1 MATEGGPSIVEDG
14 LIFSLDPAN
23 IKSYPGSGTSCTELS
38 SNRSSGTLEN
48 GVSFDSGN
56 QGSFVF
62 DGTDDRIAM
71 SDNLMSSLGV
81 SSGIDNDVP
90 YSMEAVFKIDTN
102 PTGVGTS
109 GYSLMGH
116 ASGGGI
122 GLQVFDDP
130 GIYINFGYRGNSNY
144 SFPQQVI
151 STSTW
156 YHVICTRPSGG
167 SSVTI
172 RCYINGSEIG
182 STSIGLRVDYTTGE
196 FQVGDAESRIG
207 NLDGNIA
214 LARVYNKELSASE
227 VLQNY
232 NAVKGR
238 FGL

>member
-1 MATEGGPSIVEDG
+1 MGFSRGPKIITDE

-23 IKSYPGSGTSCTELS
+23 TKSYPGSGTSCIELS
-38 SNRSSGTLEN
+38 TNRSSGTLEN
-48 GVSFDSGN
+48 GVTFDSSN

-81 SSGIDNDVP
+81 TSGIDNDVP
-90 YSMEAVFKIDTN
+90 YSMEGVFKIHTN
-102 PTGVGTS
+102 PTGVGVA
-109 GYSLMGH
+109 GYSLIGH
-116 ASGGGI
+116 ASSGGI
-122 GLQVFDDP
+122 GLQVFDDS
-130 GIYINFGYRGNSNY
+130 GIKINFGYRNNSNY
-144 SFPQQVI
+144 SFPQQII
-151 STSTW
+151 STNTW

-182 STSIGLRVDYTTGE
+182 STSIDLRVDYTTAE

-214 LARVYNKELSASE
+214 LARVYSKELSAQE

-232 NAVKGR
+232 NALKGR